1 MRFMGVALNGFCEA
15 NNGHRDCKAGEWRH
29 SSPGAWWCQWGRAEG
44 MCAGGLRNHVRVRVS
59 AAQKVEVDI
68 LRQTRLDSWGIIGKG
83 SHAFASPTRRFA
95 RAVRCLDVHSA
106 LKWFALLYRASA
118 HPSLIPFL
126 HLRVGEGDRLVYFL
140 SLPDV
145 DSLYTLGCAS
155 HARISFALSAYS

>member
-15 NNGHRDCKAGEWRH
+15 NNGHRDCKTGEWRH
-29 SSPGAWWCQWGRAEG
+29 SSPGAWWCQWGRSEG

-95 RAVRCLDVHSA
+95 RAVGAWMSIQRSSGSRFYIEH
-106 LKWFALLYRASA
+106 LLIRA
-118 HPSLIPFL
+118 
-126 HLRVGEGDRLVYFL
+126 
-140 SLPDV
+140 
-145 DSLYTLGCAS
+145 
-155 HARISFALSAYS
+155 